1 MKFKE
6 TKEFIQKHD
15 VELKK
20 RSERK
25 NELSVYIKQGGS
37 AFHQGFFFII
47 TLKCGHPVIT
57 YHFFIQSAT

>member
-20 RSERK
+20 RSLNSRERK

-47 TLKCGHPVIT
+47 TLK
-57 YHFFIQSAT
+57 